1 MLFVDNLKNG
11 YAALWAKAKAYAD
24 GKIRDDQTNTTNT
37 WSSRNLAAKL
47 DATTWRR
54 GDVSNS
60 TIDSLYGSAGFGW
73 YYRDKDAGLSIL
85 VNGVNYVVDQV
96 FVFWANNDDTT
107 RQTAYAQGGIFYRS
121 LPSAGTWGAWE
132 QLVDV
137 DAANSNVS
145 LADYVNSLS

>member
-1 MLFVDNLKNG
+1 MLLIDNLKNG

-24 GKIRDDQTNTTNT
+24 GKIRDDQTSTTNT
-37 WSSRNLAAKL
+37 WSSLKLADKFDTAS
-47 DATTWRR
+47 WSR
-54 GDVSNS
+54 GDVSNA
-60 TIDSLYGSAGFGW
+60 TVDELYGSAGYGW

-85 VNGVNYVVDQV
+85 VNGATYVVDQI
-96 FVFWANNDDTT
+96 FVFWANNDDVT

-121 LPSAGTWGAWE
+121 RPTAGAWGPWE